1 MRAKLLSLVV
11 IIGLLLAATSAEAS
25 DEVRRRGSC
34 TRGSGHWEL
43 RVRRETRTS
52 LRVRFSIENTPSGHT
67 WQLFLSDNGSGILAR
82 SKVSTSSGEVRIR
95 KVIRDR
101 WGSDRIKTS
110 GVDLTNGDLC
120 SGSLRY

>member
-1 MRAKLLSLVV
+1 M
-11 IIGLLLAATSAEAS
+11 
-25 DEVRRRGSC
+25 
-34 TRGSGHWEL
+34 
-43 RVRRETRTS
+43 RRETRTS

-101 WGSDRIKTS
+101 WGSDRIKAS

>member
-11 IIGLLLAATSAEAS
+11 VIGLLLAGTSAGAS

-34 TRGSGHWEL
+34 TSGSGHWDL

-52 LRVRFSIENTPSGHT
+52 LRVRFSIENAPPGHT
-67 WQLFLSDNGSGILAR
+67 WQLFLSDNGSGVFAR
-82 SKVSTSSGEVRIR
+82 SKVSISDGEVRVR

-101 WGSDRIKTS
+101 WGSDRIKAS
-110 GVDLTNGDLC
+110 GVDLTTGELC
-120 SGSLRY
+120 AGSLRY